1 MSQVRLPVGNRLE
14 RTINALISIGPAVL
28 NGGLTTFLA
37 LALCSL
43 STGHVFLTFFKVF
56 TLTVVFGLYHG
67 LVVFPVVLAT
77 LGPAQQSQS
86 PTSTPTMTLS
96 AVKVS
101 SKKTSTDTQNVLT
114 KTNLAFEE
122 TEAERRDISDTK
134 VNK

>member
-1 MSQVRLPVGNRLE
+1 M
-14 RTINALISIGPAVL
+14 
-28 NGGLTTFLA
+28 
-37 LALCSL
+37 
-43 STGHVFLTFFKVF
+43 
-56 TLTVVFGLYHG
+56 VFGLYHG

-86 PTSTPTMTLS
+86 PPSTPTMTLS
-96 AVKVS
+96 AVKS
-101 SKKTSTDTQNVLT
+101 STKKTSTDTQNVLT

>member
-1 MSQVRLPVGNRLE
+1 MVLPAGDRLE

-37 LALCSL
+37 LALCSM

-77 LGPAQQSQS
+77 LGPQQEESQS
-86 PTSTPTMTLS
+86 ASSSSTPTMTFS
-96 AVKVS
+96 GVKS
-101 SKKTSTDTQNVLT
+101 GDKKSSTDTQNVQS
-114 KTNLAFEE
+114 KTNLGFEE
-122 TEAERRDISDTK
+122 TEATRDISDTK
-134 VNK
+134 VIK

>member
-1 MSQVRLPVGNRLE
+1 MSQLKLPAGDRLE

-37 LALCSL
+37 LALCSM

-77 LGPAQQSQS
+77 LGPQQESKS
-86 PTSTPTMTLS
+86 AAASTPTITFS
-96 AVKVS
+96 SVKS
-101 SKKTSTDTQNVLT
+101 PDRKSTTDSQNF
-114 KTNLAFEE
+114 KTNIGFEE
-122 TEAERRDISDTK
+122 TEAERDISDTK
-134 VNK
+134 VIK